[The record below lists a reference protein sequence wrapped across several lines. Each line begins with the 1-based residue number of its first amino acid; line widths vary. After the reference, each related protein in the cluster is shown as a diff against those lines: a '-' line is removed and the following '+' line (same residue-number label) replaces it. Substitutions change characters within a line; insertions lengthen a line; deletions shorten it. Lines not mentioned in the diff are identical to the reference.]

1 MALLGPS
8 TMSAVAPLLGPKL
21 TSSERIINPSY
32 ERAPLYRQSATRRSR
47 DIKRRVADG
56 TPCSRSIFPAR
67 INDDEED
74 ASSDRVTGSP
84 HRFKLLPAL
93 RVAAPTD
100 HGPLPWYAALSQV
113 LSGWDPFILPHP
125 GDRSRGPVSPFVI
138 SRNS

>member
-1 MALLGPS
+1 
-8 TMSAVAPLLGPKL
+8 MSAFAPLLGPKL

-56 TPCSRSIFPAR
+56 TPCSRSIFPTN
-67 INDDEED
+67 INDDKED
-74 ASSDRVTGSP
+74 TSDRLTGSS

-100 HGPLPWYAALSQV
+100 HGPLPAGKPLSQIV
-113 LSGWDPFILPHP
+113 NARRESLIVFRGAIARPLRIL
-125 GDRSRGPVSPFVI
+125 
-138 SRNS
+138 